1 MPGIASSEE
10 CRIRLSSGSAFEYAC
25 PASKRNG
32 LGRYSLSGDVLEL
45 KFERLAEEGKVLEQ
59 RVPTFRAAVSGP
71 GNEIKLEPIE
81 GGENVMWRREQL

>member
-1 MPGIASSEE
+1 M
-10 CRIRLSSGSAFEYAC
+10 
-25 PASKRNG
+25 
-32 LGRYSLSGDVLEL
+32 EL